1 MKILRKLT
9 GTATDEPWAEAPVY
23 HHSVGHNLPGGAFRS
38 VRVGPEGLIVS
49 NGLAHVALPME
60 ELFDLVEP
68 VLAAMNAEPP
78 KG

>member
-9 GTATDEPWAEAPVY
+9 ATPTDEPWTEAPVY

-49 NGLAHVALPME
+49 NGLAQVALPME

-68 VLAAMNAEPP
+68 VLAALNAEPP

>member
-1 MKILRKLT
+1 MKVLRKMT
-9 GTATDEPWAEAPVY
+9 GTASEEAWVEAPVY
-23 HHSVGHNLPGGAFRS
+23 HHSVGHNLAGGAFRT

-49 NGLAHVALPME
+49 NGIGQVAVPMD

-68 VLAAMNAEPP
+68 LLAAVNVAAK